1 MAQLFLS
8 IIIITGILISG
19 TSRMKILIS
28 SFAFQSFA
36 IAVLCINLGFSYHEN
51 HYYILALIT
60 LIIKVIAIPYI
71 INKSIK
77 TLKVNREL
85 NLIING
91 YYSFILSSVYIIIIS
106 SFFGRT
112 GNLYFQTGIF
122 LVLIGATVMIGR
134 KKAITQMFGF
144 LIIENGIILFEIS
157 AVQIPLILEAGM
169 ALEVLI
175 LALIMGVII
184 FHINKTFDTINTD
197 FLTELKE

>member
-1 MAQLFLS
+1 LAQLLLS
-8 IIIITGILISG
+8 IIIISGILISG

-36 IAVLCINLGFSYHEN
+36 IALLCTSLGFSYSEN

-60 LIIKVIAIPYI
+60 FIIKVIAIPYI
-71 INKSIK
+71 INKYIK
-77 TLKVNREL
+77 NLKVNREL

-91 YYSFILSSVYIIIIS
+91 YYSFILSSIYIIIIS
-106 SFFGRT
+106 SFFGKST
-112 GNLYFQTGIF
+112 NLYFQTGIF
-122 LVLIGATVMIGR
+122 LVLIGATVLIGR

-157 AVQIPLILEAGM
+157 AMRMPLILEAGM

>member
-36 IAVLCINLGFSYHEN
+36 IALLCINLGFSYQEN

-60 LIIKVIAIPYI
+60 LIIKVIAIPFI
-71 INKSIK
+71 INKYIK
-77 TLKVNREL
+77 MLKVNREL

-106 SFFGRT
+106 SLFRRSS
-112 GNLYFQTGIF
+112 NLYFQTGIF

-134 KKAITQMFGF
+134 KKAIIQMFGF

>member
-1 MAQLFLS
+1 MSQLFLS
-8 IIIITGILISG
+8 IIIISGILISG

-36 IAVLCINLGFSYHEN
+36 IAVLCIDLGYTHNEN
-51 HYYILALIT
+51 HFYVLASIT
-60 LIIKVIAIPYI
+60 LLIKVIAIPYI

-91 YYSFILSSVYIIIIS
+91 YYSYILSSVYIIMIS
-106 SFFGRT
+106 SFFGE
-112 GNLYFQTGIF
+112 NSNMYFQAGIF
-122 LVLIGATVMIGR
+122 LVLVGATILVGR

-157 AVQIPLILEAGM
+157 AVQIPLLLEAGM

-184 FHINKTFDTINTD
+184 FQINKTFDTINTD
-197 FLTELKE
+197 FLTDLKE

>member
-36 IAVLCINLGFSYHEN
+36 IALLCINLGFSYQEN

-60 LIIKVIAIPYI
+60 LIIKVIAIPFI
-71 INKSIK
+71 INKYIK
-77 TLKVNREL
+77 MLKVNREL

-106 SFFGRT
+106 SLFGRSS
-112 GNLYFQTGIF
+112 NLYFQTGIF

>member
-1 MAQLFLS
+1 
-8 IIIITGILISG
+8 
-19 TSRMKILIS
+19 MKILIS

-36 IAVLCINLGFSYHEN
+36 IAVLCIDLGYTHNEN
-51 HYYILALIT
+51 HFYVLASIT
-60 LIIKVIAIPYI
+60 LLIKVIAIPYI

-91 YYSFILSSVYIIIIS
+91 YYSFILSSVYIIMIS
-106 SFFGRT
+106 SFFGE
-112 GNLYFQTGIF
+112 NSNMYFQAGIF
-122 LVLIGATVMIGR
+122 LVLVGATILVGR

-157 AVQIPLILEAGM
+157 DVQIPLLLEAGM

-175 LALIMGVII
+175 LTLIMGVII
-184 FHINKTFDTINTD
+184 FQINKTFDTINTD
-197 FLTELKE
+197 FLTDLKE